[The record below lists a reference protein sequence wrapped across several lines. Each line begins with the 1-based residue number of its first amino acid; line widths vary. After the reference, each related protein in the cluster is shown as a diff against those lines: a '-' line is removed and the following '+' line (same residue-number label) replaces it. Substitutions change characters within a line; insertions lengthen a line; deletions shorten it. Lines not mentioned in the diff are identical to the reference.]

1 MKENSLLYIGYTL
14 FEDMSEDKNRVPRRW
29 IVNRKHAYEGSIMH
43 FMRSLYSKSLVNDG
57 FEVRRM
63 YKEPNLEKQRVKK
76 EYAALWRNS
85 SGGTGGRIVM
95 RPGDTATL
103 VSDSTAYYRHI
114 MSQPDY
120 LDMVLPKLLS
130 SDSLLSRNDDSS
142 RVLFFPNY
150 IDVIYMKGREE
161 DEYLNRFGM
170 SPRKPGPQRSN
181 VFLLQG
187 NPVIIE
193 SSGAY
198 YPPQEFFSSGYWS
211 WSEKIAHLLPM
222 DYDPE
227 RLR

>member
-1 MKENSLLYIGYTL
+1 
-14 FEDMSEDKNRVPRRW
+14 
-29 IVNRKHAYEGSIMH
+29 
-43 FMRSLYSKSLVNDG
+43 
-57 FEVRRM
+57 
-63 YKEPNLEKQRVKK
+63 
-76 EYAALWRNS
+76 
-85 SGGTGGRIVM
+85 
-95 RPGDTATL
+95 
-103 VSDSTAYYRHI
+103 
-114 MSQPDY
+114 
-120 LDMVLPKLLS
+120 LS